1 VVVTALPSATGPI
14 VGTAATLG
22 FTPQWILQGPSYVEQ
37 LITEDGTAGAKPTP
51 VAAALKGAIVTSF
64 SAPWG
69 SEEAPGMEQ
78 LLADQKQ
85 YAPEQTPSIYFALA
99 YSQGMVV
106 EQILRKAIQ
115 SGDLSREGILA
126 AKENLGEVDLGGIT
140 PAVTYTPEGGP
151 PSRNTL
157 ITEIDPS
164 VPGFLKVVE
173 PAHSSTVAEEID
185 ISA

>member
-1 VVVTALPSATGPI
+1 
-14 VGTAATLG
+14 
-22 FTPQWILQGPSYVEQ
+22 
-37 LITEDGTAGAKPTP
+37 
-51 VAAALKGAIVTSF
+51 
-64 SAPWG
+64 
-69 SEEAPGMEQ
+69 MEQ

-106 EQILRKAIQ
+106 EQILRKAIE
-115 SGDLSREGILA
+115 SGDLSREGILD

-151 PSRNTL
+151 PSRSDADHRDRP
-157 ITEIDPS
+157 EAS
-164 VPGFLKVVE
+164 RASSKVVE
-173 PAHSSTVAEEID
+173 AGHSSEVADGID

>member
-1 VVVTALPSATGPI
+1 
-14 VGTAATLG
+14 
-22 FTPQWILQGPSYVEQ
+22 
-37 LITEDGTAGAKPTP
+37 
-51 VAAALKGAIVTSF
+51 
-64 SAPWG
+64 
-69 SEEAPGMEQ
+69 MEQ

-106 EQILRKAIQ
+106 EEILREAID

-151 PSRNTL
+151 PSRSTL
-157 ITEIDPS
+157 ITEIDPG
-164 VPGFLKVVE
+164 VPGFLRVVE
-173 PAHSSTVAEEID
+173 TGHSSEVADGID
-185 ISA
+185 ISQ